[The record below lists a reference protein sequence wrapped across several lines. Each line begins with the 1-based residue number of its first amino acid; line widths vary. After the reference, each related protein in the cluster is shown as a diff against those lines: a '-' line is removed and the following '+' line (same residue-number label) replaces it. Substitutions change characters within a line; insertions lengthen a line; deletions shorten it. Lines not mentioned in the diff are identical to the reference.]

1 MEWLPSVILCSALV
15 WFMRGVRVWIACPSA
30 SLSLSVF
37 AVAMQNALLRVSPM
51 RLGELGLPYLLHR
64 YGRISIGEGLL
75 ILTWV
80 RLTEVAC
87 LGLFTLWALYEW
99 TRGAGGDASLAQEG
113 LSAWSTSLWSLVAL
127 TLLMA
132 ASARPLSL
140 WVARAVETRIS
151 VPLDRE
157 AHLQMSRFKR
167 TLAQGA
173 SALTQVAALS
183 PLRALS
189 LVALSALIMV
199 GQYGLFYT
207 LLRCCHIE
215 VGLYALIIGSGGAH
229 LAGALPLPTIGNIGS
244 HETGWVLSFVA
255 MGVSANDAGVSAA
268 LSQWLTLL
276 LAGLW
281 ALFSLWGLH
290 QHLPKPYDDEA

>member
-1 MEWLPSVILCSALV
+1 
-15 WFMRGVRVWIACPSA
+15 
-30 SLSLSVF
+30 
-37 AVAMQNALLRVSPM
+37 M

-64 YGRISIGEGLL
+64 YGRISLGEGLL
-75 ILTWV
+75 ILAWV

-99 TRGAGGDASLAQEG
+99 TRGGLGDPALAQDA
-113 LSAWSTSLWSLVAL
+113 LSSWSSALWSLVAL

-132 ASARPLSL
+132 VSARPLSL
-140 WVARAVETRIS
+140 WVARALETRIS
-151 VPLDRE
+151 TPLDRE
-157 AHLQMSRFKR
+157 AHLQMNRLKR

-189 LVALSALIMV
+189 LVTLSALIMV
-199 GQYGLFYT
+199 GQYALFYT

-255 MGVSANDAGVSAA
+255 VGLSTNDAGVSAA

-281 ALFSLWGLH
+281 ALLSLWGVH
-290 QHLPKPYDDEA
+290 QHLARLNDAEG